1 MAVQQPSVEEKGMRL
16 DKFLKVSRIIKRRTV
31 ANDDCDTDHVSVNG
45 KTAKPGQKIMVGDV
59 ITLRYGETLTDFE
72 VLSVSEH
79 VRKEEAAQMYRLRK

>member
-31 ANDDCDTDHVSVNG
+31 ANDACDTDHVSVNG

-79 VRKEEAAQMYRLRK
+79 VRKEEAAQMYRLKK